1 MPGKSKKGGG
11 LEVGSAYR
19 MKNSMLH
26 MSAKTGSPMQANYG
40 SPMRSKNDPSEG
52 TATTTKKKTFKETL
66 IGKELSNISKSL
78 QEDFSKFKKGFMSPN
93 KNPHTGKPETRLA
106 ASIREASYPIMRAK
120 NRLESE
126 IRPRVRRTVE
136 KVKSDVS
143 KVVSKAKSS
152 YADYKANKKEGE
164 SRFDYNIRKRKE
176 KKAAEKSSVATKKKY
191 KK

>member
-40 SPMRSKNDPSEG
+40 SPMKDE
-52 TATTTKKKTFKETL
+52 TKKTFKETV
-66 IGKELSNISKSL
+66 IGKELSKIGQSL
-78 QEDFSKFKKGFMSPN
+78 QEDFSKFKKGFMSPS
-93 KNPHTGKPETRLA
+93 KNPHTGNPETRIA